1 MSEQPEEDREP
12 PRLQDTTERSALPLP
27 LPDGEEAAPVEEPA
41 PVEDVAPAEEP
52 APVEEPAAVEA
63 PDVADKAPAVDE
75 PVLSPNGAEA
85 ATPPPFDPFAPSDTG
100 PRPEVL
106 IGAAFVGGL
115 ALALLIKRLGR

>member
-27 LPDGEEAAPVEEPA
+27 LPDGEEA
-41 PVEDVAPAEEP
+41 

-85 ATPPPFDPFAPSDTG
+85 ATPPPFDPFAPSDAG